1 MSNMMKPAH
10 DQVQIRV
17 NMNADEMDTFVFCLA
32 GKKVRILLTQ
42 PPAPHFRP
50 V

>member
-17 NMNADEMDTFVFCLA
+17 NMNSDEMDSFVFCLA
-32 GKKVRILLTQ
+32 GKKVQGFGPTVIIG
-42 PPAPHFRP
+42 
-50 V
+50 